1 MGGEALSA
9 YRAILR
15 ATRKSFKGD
24 DLMLR
29 ESAKEVRKNFEEN
42 RFVNSAPEIQTLL
55 NNAREAAD
63 FISNMIVQAKPNDR
77 GTYEVKPSTEHAG
90 ATLEVVSEELL
101 KKCEKSKYDTRN
113 AVNLQCRY
121 LNPEMTLV
129 TGDNESRSEG
139 HPSRSCT
146 CVHERLT

>member
-1 MGGEALSA
+1 MSGEALSA

-24 DLMLR
+24 ELMLR

-55 NNAREAAD
+55 ANAREAAD

-77 GTYEVKPSTEHAG
+77 GTYG
-90 ATLEVVSEELL
+90 
-101 KKCEKSKYDTRN
+101 
-113 AVNLQCRY
+113 NL
-121 LNPEMTLV
+121 T
-129 TGDNESRSEG
+129 
-139 HPSRSCT
+139 
-146 CVHERLT
+146 